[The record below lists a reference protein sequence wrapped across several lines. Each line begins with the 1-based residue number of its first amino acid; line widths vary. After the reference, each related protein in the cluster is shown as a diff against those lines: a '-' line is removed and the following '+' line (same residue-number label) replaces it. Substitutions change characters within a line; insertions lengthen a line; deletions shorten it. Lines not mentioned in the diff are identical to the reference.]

1 MLTLFAKERIMH
13 KYIVLLIFAIV
24 IFSFGNAEAR
34 KAQADQQ
41 INWKK
46 ELDLNK
52 EQQAQVKEIY
62 NQSHDKIKSLMTQID
77 TLHQEIANVRQEDEA
92 KIRTLLNEKQQIK
105 FDKLQMRLNRN
116 NPEYKGKNGKKP
128 SRKRMRNYGGLNL
141 QS

>member
-1 MLTLFAKERIMH
+1 MH

-116 NPEYKGKNGKKP
+116 NPEYKGKK
-128 SRKRMRNYGGLNL
+128 
-141 QS
+141 

>member
-1 MLTLFAKERIMH
+1 M
-13 KYIVLLIFAIV
+13 
-24 IFSFGNAEAR
+24 
-34 KAQADQQ
+34 
-41 INWKK
+41 
-46 ELDLNK
+46 
-52 EQQAQVKEIY
+52 
-62 NQSHDKIKSLMTQID
+62 
-77 TLHQEIANVRQEDEA
+77 RQEDEA